1 MNITKEMAF
10 ERFDSLPKDMQRAI
24 NDDSVSDA
32 IREIGDKYEVRMDKM
47 ERLVSEVGLIML
59 GFKKTNE
66 FIKSLSTELE
76 IDRETAESIAI
87 DVDSEVFKKIRESL
101 RTVQFDQDSQT
112 ADHDKGHEDVV
123 PSPGRD
129 SLLKEIEDHASNKV
143 DTSDMTSSYSG
154 TDYDPSSFAST
165 VEPSVLNKQRKQDT
179 YRESTAPG
187 PTPMEQEP
195 LAPTTPLPMETPFER
210 EQHEEQEQMNE
221 VTGGAEPEAQAQAQ
235 PTQQAAES
243 STTKPPVEMKQR
255 INNDPYKESID

>member
-1 MNITKEMAF
+1 MAF

-179 YRESTAPG
+179 YRESTAPD
-187 PTPMEQEP
+187 PAPMEQEP

-210 EQHEEQEQMNE
+210 EQHEEQEQMDK
-221 VTGGAEPEAQAQAQ
+221 VMGKTKPESQAQAQ
-235 PTQQAAES
+235 PTQQVEEPN
-243 STTKPPVEMKQR
+243 TPTPPPVEIKQR
-255 INNDPYKESID
+255 INSDPYKESID

>member
-1 MNITKEMAF
+1 
-10 ERFDSLPKDMQRAI
+10 
-24 NDDSVSDA
+24 
-32 IREIGDKYEVRMDKM
+32 MDKI
-47 ERLVSEVGLIML
+47 EILIQEVGLVML

-66 FIKSLSTELE
+66 FINSISGRMD
-76 IDRETAESIAI
+76 IDKETAESIAI

-101 RTVQFDQDSQT
+101 RTVQFDQDNQT

-123 PSPGRD
+123 PSPARD
-129 SLLKEIEDHASNKV
+129 SLLKEIEDHASDKV

-179 YRESTAPG
+179 YRESTAPD
-187 PTPMEQEP
+187 PTLMEQEP

-221 VTGGAEPEAQAQAQ
+221 VTGVTKPEPQAQAQ
-235 PTQQAAES
+235 PIQQAAES
-243 STTKPPVEMKQR
+243 GDAKPPVEMKQR